1 VEKNPRE
8 IARPK
13 LKRLL
18 DIENA
23 FSQLNMYT
31 ALSASMREDI
41 SRLMK
46 LYGV

>member
-1 VEKNPRE
+1 MEKNPRE

-23 FSQLNMYT
+23 FSQLIMYT
-31 ALSASMREDI
+31 ALCASMREDI
-41 SRLMK
+41 SRLLMF
-46 LYGV
+46 YGV